1 MTLQTAAFKTEK
13 RVYMNLNCLKINRL
27 IAKINYHAAYLPDA
41 LRVSNRNKSYIINF
55 QRYFSSVSHR
65 VDSAYGVLK
74 DQRMDLRKTARYSL
88 FNNEQKQPDMTGVS
102 CTFDFDPKLKG
113 VLVDMGL
120 GGFGYEI
127 HDLTGSQAEQIEKLD
142 TFIMNIYFGTEV
154 IIASVT
160 NVWNKV
166 IFDQGKMFLEGG
178 VAINIIS
185 PEERLKLSAMIE
197 KIRSSK

>member
-1 MTLQTAAFKTEK
+1 
-13 RVYMNLNCLKINRL
+13 
-27 IAKINYHAAYLPDA
+27 
-41 LRVSNRNKSYIINF
+41 
-55 QRYFSSVSHR
+55 
-65 VDSAYGVLK
+65 
-74 DQRMDLRKTARYSL
+74 MDLRKTARYNL
-88 FNNEQKQPDMTGVS
+88 FTIEQKHPDMTDVR

-127 HDLTGSQAEQIEKLD
+127 HDLTGSQAEQIQKLD

-166 IFDQGKMFLEGG
+166 IFDQGKMFLQGG

-197 KIRSSK
+197 KIRSST